1 MIRRNLLFFKHVPIM
16 ITLTNYL
23 TSSSLNRL
31 IQWCIQYVIDIAAEI
46 CADDCSPVSYDVHD
60 EDGCVNCSPE
70 TVALN
75 NIVCWLSE
83 AYLLILIK

>member
-1 MIRRNLLFFKHVPIM
+1 M

-31 IQWCIQYVIDIAAEI
+31 IQWRIQYVIDIAAEI

-60 EDGCVNCSPE
+60 EDGCV
-70 TVALN
+70 VIGVLN
-75 NIVCWLSE
+75 TNN
-83 AYLLILIK
+83 YLLYKSSMAAK